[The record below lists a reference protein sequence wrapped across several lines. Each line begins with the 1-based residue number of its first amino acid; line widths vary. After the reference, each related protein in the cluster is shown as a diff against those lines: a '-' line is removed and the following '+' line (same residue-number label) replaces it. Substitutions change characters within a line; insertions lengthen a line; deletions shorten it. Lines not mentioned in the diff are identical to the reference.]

1 MTTSRWILVLATVV
15 SVAGCNK
22 LFESSE
28 HKLFRQYNEAMNTFC
43 DKVDKAKTPAEFK
56 EAMEWMARV
65 ARPMASKIRSLSLE
79 DPQAFA
85 KVMVDDPELATDT
98 RKTSARVAAT
108 MMIAMTRTPGGESM
122 AGLRGL
128 YGDMLGQPA
137 PREDDLAKKARGLLQ
152 KVLGQDSGGVTP
164 PPTPQKPG
172 SWKPPPTIVDVRRSG
187 GPVGVAECDRF
198 LEKLRACIERVPYSR
213 RQTLQDL
220 ARQWTGS
227 WSASAGSFAGRRA
240 LKTICT
246 RQRETQA
253 KALGGFGCTF

>member
-1 MTTSRWILVLATVV
+1 MKSSRWIFVMVAMV

-43 DKVDKAKTPAEFK
+43 DKVDQAKTPAEFK

-65 ARPMASKIRSLSLE
+65 AKPMAIKIRDLSLK
-79 DPQAFA
+79 DPKAFA
-85 KVMVDDPELATDT
+85 AVMLDDPELAADT

-108 MMIAMTRTPGGESM
+108 MMIAISRTPGGESM
-122 AGLRGL
+122 AGLKGL
-128 YGDMLGQPA
+128 LGGMLGQPT
-137 PREDDLAKKARGLLQ
+137 PQQGDLAKKAQGLLQ
-152 KVLGQDSGGVTP
+152 KVLGQGATTP
-164 PPTPQKPG
+164 PSTPQRPG

-198 LEKLRACIERVPYSR
+198 LVKLRTCIDRVPNSR

-220 ARQWTGS
+220 ARQWTAS
-227 WSASAGSFAGRRA
+227 WSASAGTFAGRRA
-240 LKTICT
+240 LKTICS
-246 RQRETQA
+246 RQRKTQA
-253 KALGGFGCTF
+253 KALGQYGCTF